1 MKKIFQKIL
10 FLTLPAWL
18 GFHMSSCNYLD
29 VDPYFN
35 DMISIDSVFCNKEYL
50 LRYLWGASGHL
61 PNEGALYANAYGPFE
76 TACDECLMTYNN
88 ATYAGTAFALG
99 EVTVYNNYYDF
110 WSRYYK

>member
-35 DMISIDSVFCNKEYL
+35 DMFSIDSVFSNKEYL
-50 LRYLWGASGHL
+50 LRYL
-61 PNEGALYANAYGPFE
+61 
-76 TACDECLMTYNN
+76 
-88 ATYAGTAFALG
+88 
-99 EVTVYNNYYDF
+99 
-110 WSRYYK
+110 